1 MKKNMLKK
9 GLIFLV
15 VLSGYVAVS
24 LAWEASKAF
33 RGEDNLIESL
43 GAFFLLTASIL
54 YFSCYWLSSRAG
66 KDSPDLHRKRNGF
79 YVFLAVI
86 FFIGFGEEISWGQR
100 IFDWETPKILSEIN
114 RQGETN
120 IHNIILFNDPRYRD
134 GGPLENKRR
143 PVLSILLD
151 VDTWFF
157 SFWFSYCLILPL
169 LNQYSRQSSRYIS
182 RIGLPVPPLWI
193 GLLLLVNFSMYA
205 IPHLFSLLVYMDHSF
220 NELRES
226 YDGLIFSVLAHHE
239 LKKQLFFNK
248 RVHAEEEEKTRI

>member
-1 MKKNMLKK
+1 M
-9 GLIFLV
+9 IFLV
-15 VLSGYVAVS
+15 VLSGYAAVS
-24 LAWEASKAF
+24 LNWEASKIF
-33 RGEDNLIESL
+33 RGEDNLIETL
-43 GAFFLLTASIL
+43 GAFFLLAASIL
-54 YFSCYWLSSRAG
+54 YFACYWLSSRLS
-66 KDSPDLHRKRNGF
+66 KDTSHLHRKRNGF
-79 YVFLAVI
+79 YIFLAVI

-100 IFDWETPKILSEIN
+100 IFDWKTPNFFIEIN

-120 IHNIILFNDPRYRD
+120 IHNIKVFNDPRYRE

-169 LNQYSRQSSRYIS
+169 LNRHSWRASSYIS

-193 GLLLLVNFSMYA
+193 GILLLINFSIYA
-205 IPHLFSLLVYMDHSF
+205 IPHLFSWLVYMDHSF

-226 YDGLIFSVLAHHE
+226 YDGLIFSALAHHE
-239 LKKQLFFNK
+239 FKKQLFLIR
-248 RVHAEEEEKTRI
+248 RVNAGEEEMNRI